1 MLWRSFDF
9 GFGDGF
15 RLVSIVFI
23 ASTHAQK
30 AAGVKLGTIFTRLRV
45 PANTTYATMQGGGS
59 A

>member
-1 MLWRSFDF
+1 MHWRSFDV

-15 RLVSIVFI
+15 RLGSIIFI

-30 AAGVKLGTIFTRLRV
+30 AAGVKLGTTFTRLRV
-45 PANTTYATMQGGGS
+45 PTNTTYALMQCGGS